1 MTLFFDGVN
10 ESLVAKMYCYKYS
23 EFLLENDLNGDMCYS
38 IIVCKRF
45 QFSENKTKGVAVI

>member
-10 ESLVAKMYCYKYS
+10 ESLQGKKYCYKYS

-38 IIVCKRF
+38 IIFCKRF
-45 QFSENKTKGVAVI
+45 QFLRTKQREWQ

>member
-1 MTLFFDGVN
+1 
-10 ESLVAKMYCYKYS
+10 MYCYKYS

-45 QFSENKTKGVAVI
+45 QFSENKTKGVAIL